1 MKYKGE
7 MWHLNKILESMNQPR
22 TQMEICRRS
31 QISNYK
37 LRPYL
42 RKLVKL
48 KFIKKVENY
57 NRNAMAI
64 VWKITSKGRD
74 FNKVIARYVSFG
86 FDLKVAKK

>member
-7 MWHLNKILESMNQPR
+7 MWHLNKILESMNKPR

-42 RKLVKL
+42 QKLVKL
-48 KFIKKVENY
+48 KFIEKVGNY

-74 FNKVIARYVSFG
+74 FNKVIAQYVSLG
-86 FDLKVAKK
+86 FDLKVTKK